1 MSSILLLHENNH
13 ALNLT
18 LEHVLCTLFSG
29 LNGRK
34 KYLCVLCI
42 IIHTENVVDVKLLSE
57 LLQ

>member
-1 MSSILLLHENNH
+1 MSSILLLQENNH

-34 KYLCVLCI
+34 IPMCAVYV
-42 IIHTENVVDVKLLSE
+42 IHTENVVDVRLLSE